1 VADKALGD
9 ARYSRGRGSFV
20 RISSIPSQ
28 VFEWTA
34 ACSVD
39 RPDLGYLVE
48 IVEGLPEPYV
58 TIVNALFWEQCS
70 LTEVALRL
78 QVHRTT
84 LDRLLREA
92 LEELQAAVSRRDEV
106 GQVPAASEGTE

>member
-34 ACSVD
+34 SAHKDS
-39 RPDLGYLVE
+39 PDLGWLVE
-48 IVEGLPEPYV
+48 VVEGLAEPYV

-92 LEELQAAVSRRDEV
+92 LEALQEAVSRRDEV
-106 GQVPAASEGTE
+106 GQVPAAGEIPE